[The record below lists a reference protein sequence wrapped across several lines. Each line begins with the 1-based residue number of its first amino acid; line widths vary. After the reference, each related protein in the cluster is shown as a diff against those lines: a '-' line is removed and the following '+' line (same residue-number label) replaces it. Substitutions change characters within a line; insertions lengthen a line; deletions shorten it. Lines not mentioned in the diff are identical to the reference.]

1 MKQFIAFVRKEFYH
15 IFRDRRTMLILLGMP
30 IVQIILFGFAI
41 TTEVKNVRVTVLDPS
56 NDVVTRRIIDR
67 LDASEYFTVTSCSLT
82 PADMEEAFK
91 AGDIDMALVFS
102 ERFSD
107 NLYTGDAR
115 VQIIS
120 DATDPNMATM
130 QAGYATNI
138 ISAVGQ
144 ELLPPGVHA
153 TTIIPQ
159 IKLLYNPQMK
169 SAYNFVPG
177 VMGLILM
184 LICAMMT
191 SISIVREKETGTM
204 EVLLVSPVKP
214 LFIILAKAVPYL
226 VLSFVNLVTILL
238 LSVYVLHVPVTGSL
252 FWLIFVSLLFIFV
265 SLALGLLISTVTR
278 TQVAAMLVSG
288 LMLMMPTMLL
298 SGMIFPIE
306 SMPAILQGISAL
318 LPARWYIQAVR
329 KLMIEGVDIS
339 LVLTEVGILAVMAVV
354 LITVS
359 FRKFKY
365 RLE

>member
-1 MKQFIAFVRKEFYH
+1 MKQFISFIRKEFFH

-41 TTEVKNVRVTVLDPS
+41 TTEVKNVRVAVLDPS

-67 LDASEYFTVTSCSLT
+67 MDASEYFTVIRRLHS
-82 PADMEEAFK
+82 PADMEASFGRGE
-91 AGDIDMALVFS
+91 IDMALVFS

-107 NLYTGDAR
+107 KLYTGEAR
-115 VQIIS
+115 VQLVS

-130 QAGYATNI
+130 QAGYAANI
-138 ISAVGQ
+138 ISSAGQ
-144 ELLPPGVHA
+144 EMLLPGVHA
-153 TTIIPQ
+153 AAIVPQ
-159 IKLLYNPQMK
+159 LKLLYNPQMK

-226 VLSFVNLVTILL
+226 L
-238 LSVYVLHVPVTGSL
+238 LSVYVLDVPVAGSL
-252 FWLIFVSLLFIFV
+252 FWLVVVSLLFIFV

-306 SMPAILQGISAL
+306 SMPVILQAISAV

-329 KLMIEGVDIS
+329 KLMIEGVDVS
-339 LVLTEVGILAVMAVV
+339 LVLMEGGILATMAVL

-359 FRKFKY
+359 FKKFKH

>member
-1 MKQFIAFVRKEFYH
+1 MGGFLSFVKKEALH
-15 IFRDRRTMLILLGMP
+15 ILRDKRTMLIVLLLP
-30 IVQIILFGFAI
+30 IVQILLFGFAI
-41 TTEVKNVRVTVLDPS
+41 STEMNNIDFAVVAPNRTETIRQQIERMEANPYFTFKGYISQAEIDGVLRKGDVTA
-56 NDVVTRRIIDR
+56 VVVFSEDYDR
-67 LDASEYFTVTSCSLT
+67 LVTNAGIEGVSEAAVQFILDASN
-82 PADMEEAFK
+82 PNN
-91 AGDIDMALVFS
+91 AGTGLGYLQSSFQS
-102 ERFSD
+102 E
-107 NLYTGDAR
+107 
-115 VQIIS
+115 
-120 DATDPNMATM
+120 
-130 QAGYATNI
+130 
-138 ISAVGQ
+138 ISASAIV
-144 ELLPPGVHA
+144 
-153 TTIIPQ
+153 PQ
-159 IKLLYNPQMK
+159 VKLLYNPQMK

-214 LFIILAKAVPYL
+214 LFIILAKAVPYF
-226 VLSFVNLVTILL
+226 VLSFVNLITILL
-238 LSVYVLHVPVTGSL
+238 LSVYVLHVPVAGSL
-252 FWLIFVSLLFIFV
+252 FWLIVVSLLFIFV

-306 SMPAILQGISAL
+306 SMPLLLQGISAV

-339 LVLTEVGILAVMAVV
+339 LVLMEVSILAVMAVA

-359 FRKFKY
+359 FKKFKN